1 MLVYEI
7 IHVGKTEN
15 TMSVTLSIH
24 NYAPLELFEM
34 RNPGVDGLP
43 SLIKDNV
50 GQGNLWNKIT
60 VKTNLFIVAFIESS
74 KDQKQ
79 KRSILTWMHNIYI
92 YLV

>member
-1 MLVYEI
+1 
-7 IHVGKTEN
+7 
-15 TMSVTLSIH
+15 MSVTLSIH

-34 RNPGVDGLP
+34 SNPRVDGIP
-43 SLIKDNV
+43 SLVKDNV

-79 KRSILTWMHNIYI
+79 KRSILTWMQNIYI

>member
-1 MLVYEI
+1 
-7 IHVGKTEN
+7 
-15 TMSVTLSIH
+15 MSVTLSIH

-34 RNPGVDGLP
+34 SNPGVDGLP

-50 GQGNLWNKIT
+50 GQGNLWNEIT
-60 VKTNLFIVAFIESS
+60 VKTNLVVVAFIESS

-79 KRSILTWMHNIYI
+79 KRSILTWMQNIYI